1 MSAIVQPPSLPHEPR
16 AEVAV
21 LGGVMLRGREALD
34 EAVGVL
40 HDEHDFYRPQSVAVF
55 RAMRILAERGEPI
68 DVVTLEAQLRRT
80 GEIELCG
87 GIEALASLDRH
98 ADAQNIRAHAAMVRE
113 AARKRGLA
121 ELGRQLHEDLL
132 RGDVDDLD
140 GYIARRQAEL
150 ASLAQSSRRQRQ
162 TVSIREALDRTFAE
176 MVAEARGGGIG
187 ISTGFPGLDGMIKRT
202 GPRGGMLIVVG
213 APPKFGK
220 TTFALSMSRP
230 YARVAGWPVRW
241 ARKRRPARTLWAC
254 DEMRIEEL
262 VQRQLADV
270 TGLDGR
276 AIGSP
281 TAKWL
286 EHHMAD
292 LAEARRL
299 LDECPLDFVPDAD
312 SHYLDRIFDYARHW
326 RATHPIIG
334 RTDDGKPIREPAM
347 LVLDYLQRFA
357 DLPTSSKGAT
367 KAERVGDKARAC
379 KTIAQELDVAVVLLS
394 QLNRAM
400 ANRPNKRP
408 TRSDFRDS
416 GEIEAEAD
424 VLIGLHREIEYDEH
438 ADHTRAQAIEL
449 ARRSGLYPDELDA
462 VVAHHGMHDVPDWV
476 AELRNRCQ
484 IRGSVIDELVTVRR
498 RLSAA
503 EVIVI
508 ANRHG
513 PAGTVHVDFY
523 GENFRF
529 LPIAEPN
536 DG

>member
-1 MSAIVQPPSLPHEPR
+1 MSAIVQPRSLPHEPQ
-16 AEVAV
+16 AEAAV
-21 LGGVMLRGREALD
+21 LGGIMLRGRESLD
-34 EAVGVL
+34 AVMAVL
-40 HDEHDFYRPQSVAVF
+40 HDERDFYQPRSVAVF
-55 RAMRILAERGEPI
+55 RAMRVLAERGEPI
-68 DVVTLEAQLRRT
+68 DAITLESQLRRT
-80 GEIELCG
+80 GELELCG
-87 GIEALASLDRH
+87 GLEGLLALDRA
-98 ADAQNIRAHAAMVRE
+98 ADAQNIQAHASMIRESARVRGV
-113 AARKRGLA
+113 ALF
-121 ELGRQLHEDLL
+121 GRQLHEELL
-132 RGDVDDLD
+132 TDKVDDVDAW
-140 GYIARRQAEL
+140 IAKRQADL
-150 ASLAQSSRRQRQ
+150 ASLAKSGRRRRA
-162 TVSIREALDRTFAE
+162 TVSIKEALDRTFAE
-176 MVAEARGGGIG
+176 MLAEAKGEGVG

-202 GPRGGMLIVVG
+202 GPRGGMLVIVG

-230 YARVAGWPVRW
+230 YTRVPGYPVTW
-241 ARKRRPARTLWAC
+241 APKRRPARTLWAC

-281 TAKWL
+281 TQGWMK
-286 EHHMAD
+286 HHMQD
-292 LAEARRL
+292 LVAARRL
-299 LDECPLDFVPDAD
+299 LEQAPLDFVPDED

-334 RTDDGKPIREPAM
+334 RTDDGKPIREPAL

-357 DLPTSSKGAT
+357 DLPTTSKGAN

-379 KTIAQELDVAVVLLS
+379 KTIAQELDVAVILLS

-424 VLIGLHREIEYDEH
+424 VLIGLHRDIEYDEH
-438 ADHTRAQAIEL
+438 ADQTRTQEAEL
-449 ARRSGLYPDELDA
+449 TRRSGLHPADLDA
-462 VVAHHGMHDVPDWV
+462 VVAFHGQRDVPDWV
-476 AELRNRCQ
+476 ASLRERCQ